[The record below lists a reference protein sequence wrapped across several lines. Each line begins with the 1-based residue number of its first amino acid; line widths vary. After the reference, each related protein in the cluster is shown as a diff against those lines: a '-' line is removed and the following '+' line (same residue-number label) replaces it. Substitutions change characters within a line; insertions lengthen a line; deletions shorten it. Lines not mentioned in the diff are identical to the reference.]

1 MHKSIVM
8 GKKDYTDLS
17 ATENR
22 CQQIPLDS
30 TKETKNSSV
39 FTSSQRDKI
48 EEHSKL
54 SNPIVKLVKTKI
66 QGTNSRVY
74 VQIKVDNIGNILT
87 SILNIITQ
95 EERVLQKHNRI
106 NRVIGVE
113 INEDIDEIRVLCST
127 NILAIRISSKLKDS

>member
-8 GKKDYTDLS
+8 GKKDYADLS
-17 ATENR
+17 ATEIR
-22 CQQIPLDS
+22 YQQIPLDS

-39 FTSSQRDKI
+39 FTCTQRDKI
-48 EEHSKL
+48 DEYVKL
-54 SNPIVKLVKTKI
+54 SKPIVKLFKTTIKD
-66 QGTNSRVY
+66 TNSRVY
-74 VQIKVDNIGNILT
+74 VQIKADNIGNILA

-95 EERVLQKHNRI
+95 EERVLQKYNRI

-127 NILAIRISSKLKDS
+127 NILAIRISSKLKDN